1 MRCVK
6 CGGQTKVTDSR
17 DDRNERNDWLLR
29 AGVRVFGWWTSDV
42 SLRKRKCLDCGKRET
57 TIEITLSDLEDS
69 FEDLRKQ
76 LTITEADVLREKG
89 DCISQDDLDSLVIN
103 MNRYPMRTASE
114 LEITRKTLIAL
125 ALELLYRRE
134 RQKGAQQV

>member
-1 MRCVK
+1 
-6 CGGQTKVTDSR
+6 
-17 DDRNERNDWLLR
+17 
-29 AGVRVFGWWTSDV
+29 
-42 SLRKRKCLDCGKRET
+42 
-57 TIEITLSDLEDS
+57 
-69 FEDLRKQ
+69 

-114 LEITRKTLIAL
+114 LEITRKTLQAL
-125 ALELLYRRE
+125 ALEVLYRRE